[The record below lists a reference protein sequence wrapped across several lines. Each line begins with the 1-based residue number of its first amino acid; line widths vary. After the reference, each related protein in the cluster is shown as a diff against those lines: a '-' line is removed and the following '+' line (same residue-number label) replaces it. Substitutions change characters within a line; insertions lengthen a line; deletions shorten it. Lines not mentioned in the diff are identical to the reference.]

1 MQMACKISA
10 VLHAGIY
17 FEVLYALES
26 HFILTPISLASTH
39 EQSLFSNLVV
49 FECLYLDPIKFQVL
63 KIKQQSNISPQ
74 PKA

>member
-49 FECLYLDPIKFQVL
+49 F
-63 KIKQQSNISPQ
+63 
-74 PKA
+74 